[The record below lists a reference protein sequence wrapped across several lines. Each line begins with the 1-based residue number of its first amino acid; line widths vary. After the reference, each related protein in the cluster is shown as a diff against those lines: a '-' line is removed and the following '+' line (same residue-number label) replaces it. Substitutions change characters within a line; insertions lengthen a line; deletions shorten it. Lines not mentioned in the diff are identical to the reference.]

1 MVKTKTEGEEGTK
14 LDFRENAGNEARAKV
29 WGRKREGGE
38 ENGKE
43 KKMKEERVSGWFIE
57 SLLLVDC
64 GTRNVRGTAG

>member
-1 MVKTKTEGEEGTK
+1 MREKEEK
-14 LDFRENAGNEARAKV
+14 
-29 WGRKREGGE
+29 GGK